1 MGNLIQEPGF
11 EESPTTWVL
20 GTTCPVGTAQIQSA
34 VVRSGSNA
42 LSITRGAP
50 GGIQRCGYAERLI
63 AGLVPGRT
71 YRIKVWSRTASTS
84 GTVTALIQV
93 DGVTKGAPA
102 SNSLTWLLTT
112 TIPFTVSAA
121 SAMLR
126 IIVPGSGIALSA
138 TRYFDDLE
146 WDSADPIDVA
156 TPTGLAGRAAI
167 SDPSSIAGAGVSEN
181 RVVASMSSLAV
192 QLSIRS
198 LAARATMKKP

>member
-50 GGIQRCGYAERLI
+50 GGIQRCGYAERLVT
-63 AGLVPGRT
+63 GLVPGRK
-71 YRIKVWSRTASTS
+71 YRIKVWNRTASTS
-84 GTVTALIQV
+84 GTVTALLLV
-93 DGVTKGAPA
+93 DGVIKAIMGT
-102 SNSLTWLLTT
+102 NSLIWLLTAST
-112 TIPFTVSAA
+112 VFTVSGTT
-121 SAMLR
+121 AMFR
-126 IIVPGSGIALSA
+126 ISVVGSPITLSA

-167 SDPSSIAGAGVSEN
+167 SDPSSIVGAGVSEN

-192 QLSIRS
+192 QLSLRS